1 MKKNTPMVMGL
12 ILIVGIAALGY
23 FADLDKQHQDS
34 TNYSFFKYH
43 NLTNETASDDTNQT
57 SKSSDNSSQN
67 KTKENDTNI
76 TSPNIMT
83 VT

>member
-1 MKKNTPMVMGL
+1 MKKNTPVIMGL

-23 FADLDKQHQDS
+23 FADLDKQNQDS

-43 NLTNETASDDTNQT
+43 NLTNETSSDNTNQT